1 MEKWFFCLRWRSLLV
16 FLYFR
21 RPVSIETKKH
31 LSRTLLERIHV
42 SQGFFFFFFFTFL
55 EVCYFFLNLFREIYF
70 ASTSPYYMY
79 HSEVNHWF
87 DHIRLLRTVSE
98 KSNLNIIKAW
108 RPRLHNYFY
117 LFNELNAACR
127 SLGIQSSCF
136 PCLSMSKHVI
146 LCKRYIYHYFSTAA
160 EIDLT
165 IDWSLK

>member
-1 MEKWFFCLRWRSLLV
+1 MIFLFALKIVASVLILQTSCVNRNEKTFIQNLA
-16 FLYFR
+16 
-21 RPVSIETKKH
+21 
-31 LSRTLLERIHV
+31 RTNTRKSGVL
-42 SQGFFFFFFFTFL
+42 FFFTFL

-98 KSNLNIIKAW
+98 KSNLNIIKAR

-136 PCLSMSKHVI
+136 ACLSMSKHVI

>member
-1 MEKWFFCLRWRSLLV
+1 MIFLFALKIVASVLILQTSCVNRNEKTFIQNLA
-16 FLYFR
+16 
-21 RPVSIETKKH
+21 
-31 LSRTLLERIHV
+31 RTNTRKSGVL
-42 SQGFFFFFFFTFL
+42 FFFFTFL

-136 PCLSMSKHVI
+136 ACLSMSKHVI